1 MSSRKIDR
9 LSHLKS
15 DSTQI
20 KKGFPSKQ
28 EGIEGNIELRH
39 IPGYGLALF
48 AFSSGNWY
56 VSRMELQKVKK
67 TTKKLVVDTLEVKKG
82 LDLNKTFVKNLDPD
96 KIDGAKKWNDTHK
109 NMINGQFN
117 PKFKDVSTEKV
128 KIVKDVNDG
137 NPSMQMGSSDTE
149 CFKIIANYD
158 SGGKGIDKVQ
168 YVTLT
173 DSSDADKGKHEF
185 YVDGTGGGNLKLTID
200 DDGLVAY
207 NPITASEIQTSVG
220 TITLDAASDVVLD
233 ANSGIHKFLL
243 AGDADDLCTLTV
255 AANGATTIAT
265 ADSDGTSGDLTLDI
279 DGDIELNADGG
290 NISLND
296 NLAPLA
302 NFSEGRINIFHD
314 ATSYCRIDVTD
325 AGVTQIS
332 THDGTATD
340 ADFTINA
347 GGDITLDSGTGKFIA
362 KNNGTEFNV
371 ANSAYAGM
379 ILGYRM
385 EGEAAVHHSLTL
397 TTSFAVTDAN
407 HTVRFIA
414 PPSGVV
420 EVEVQIYANTSTSSK
435 STYLGLSDNATYN
448 SLGSTYEVQIRKP
461 DETDDGVFTN
471 KWVITGLT
479 PGDTYNYW
487 LGARTSGT
495 VAYLNWGGTG
505 SNRFPDFI
513 MKVTALPTA
522 VSDFAVYG

>member
-1 MSSRKIDR
+1 M
-9 LSHLKS
+9 
-15 DSTQI
+15 
-20 KKGFPSKQ
+20 
-28 EGIEGNIELRH
+28 
-39 IPGYGLALF
+39 F

-158 SGGKGIDKVQ
+158 SGGKGIDKVE

-379 ILGYRM
+379 ILGYRR
-385 EGEAAVHHSLTL
+385 EGESAVHHSLTL